1 MVYQRPEWGLPIMDE
16 WIAHNYMWLR
26 RVAILHQLTR
36 KNDTNKDRLFRYCLN
51 CAHEEEFFIRK
62 AIGWALR
69 DYARF
74 NGKDVK
80 EFVLR
85 NKDVLSPLSVKEAMK
100 HIS

>member
-1 MVYQRPEWGLPIMDE
+1 MDE
-16 WIAHNYMWLR
+16 WISHDNMWLR
-26 RVAILHQLTR
+26 RVAILYQLMR
-36 KNDTNKDRLFRYCLN
+36 KDDLDQDRLFRYCLS

-74 NGKDVK
+74 NAKDVK
-80 EFVLR
+80 EFVLK
-85 NKDVLSPLSVKEAMK
+85 NKDILSALSFKEAMK